1 MLGWIPTID
10 EKDSIRLVYFS
21 FLLQLWLNWESIRIL
36 MRIISFVHL
45 SFVRLC
51 LVLDCVQK
59 IFNSMLI
66 QPKNVFLDHVHD
78 GLGLPQ
84 GLFIILVLVLL
95 RCLGDQVYGLL
106 KCVARHGRHSAYQ
119 LPAL

>member
-59 IFNSMLI
+59 IFNSMFI
-66 QPKNVFLDHVHD
+66 QPKNVFLDHV
-78 GLGLPQ
+78 Q
-84 GLFIILVLVLL
+84 LFMVVLV
-95 RCLGDQVYGLL
+95 YL
-106 KCVARHGRHSAYQ
+106 KASS
-119 LPAL
+119 